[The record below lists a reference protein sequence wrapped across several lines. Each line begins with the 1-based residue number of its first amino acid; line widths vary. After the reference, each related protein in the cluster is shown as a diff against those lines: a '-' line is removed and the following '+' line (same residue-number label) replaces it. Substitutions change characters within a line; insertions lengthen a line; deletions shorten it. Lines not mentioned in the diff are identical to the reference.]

1 MSYSCCKGGKLKLE
15 VNTDLR
21 SIRTRKFIFDSFI
34 DLLEKKDFNSITISD
49 ITTGAMINRATFYRH
64 FFDKYDLLEKVIKE
78 DLLGNVLMELTNN
91 EEFNEEMLKSL
102 FLSITKFHTN
112 LSTRCQRS
120 YHDMSVNI
128 EAILKKELEQI
139 IFQALLKKYK
149 EETNGKLRMFSTML
163 SWMIYAASIDWKE
176 NSSNSPEEYLEDASL
191 SIRQLLKNE
200 IF

>member
-1 MSYSCCKGGKLKLE
+1 
-15 VNTDLR
+15 
-21 SIRTRKFIFDSFI
+21 
-34 DLLEKKDFNSITISD
+34 
-49 ITTGAMINRATFYRH
+49 MINRATFYRH
-64 FFDKYDLLEKVIKE
+64 FLDKYDLLEKVIKE

-102 FLSITKFHTN
+102 FLSITKFHTS

-128 EAILKKELEQI
+128 EAILKKELDQI

-149 EETNGKLRMFSTML
+149 EEPNEKIRMISTML
-163 SWMIYAASIDWKE
+163 SWMIYGSSIDWKE
-176 NSSNSPEEYLEDASL
+176 NSIKLPEEYIEDASL

-200 IF
+200 LS

>member
-1 MSYSCCKGGKLKLE
+1 MSYSFCNGGKLKLE
-15 VNTDLR
+15 ENTDLR

-34 DLLEKKDFNSITISD
+34 ELLEKKEFNSIKISD

-64 FFDKYDLLEKVIKE
+64 FLDKYDLLEKVIKE
-78 DLLGNVLMELTNN
+78 DLLENVLMELTNT
-91 EEFNEEMLKSL
+91 EEFDEEMLRSL
-102 FLSITKFHTN
+102 FLSITKFHTS

-139 IFQALLKKYK
+139 IFQALLTKY
-149 EETNGKLRMFSTML
+149 ENESNEKLRIISTML

-176 NSSNSPEEYLEDASL
+176 NSSKSPEEYLKEAVL
-191 SIRQLLKNE
+191 SIKQLLKNE
-200 IF
+200 LS

>member
-1 MSYSCCKGGKLKLE
+1 
-15 VNTDLR
+15 
-21 SIRTRKFIFDSFI
+21 
-34 DLLEKKDFNSITISD
+34 
-49 ITTGAMINRATFYRH
+49 MINRATFYRH
-64 FFDKYDLLEKVIKE
+64 FLDKYDLLEKVIKE

-102 FLSITKFHTN
+102 FLSITKFHTS

-128 EAILKKELEQI
+128 EAILKKELDQI

-149 EETNGKLRMFSTML
+149 EEPNEKIRMISTML
-163 SWMIYAASIDWKE
+163 SWMIYGSSIDWKE
-176 NSSNSPEEYLEDASL
+176 NSSKLPEEYIEDASL

-200 IF
+200 LS